1 MKISKMYHNLI
12 LFSDLIK
19 PIINFNNSKIII
31 INNLFTISPI
41 KIIKINLLLIIT
53 IIFYF
58 NNKCINNNNITMIH
72 KSINNLNNKEILF
85 SEIMDF

>member
-85 SEIMDF
+85 SVIMDF